1 MKFLDKLR
9 AKPKRERKIILW
21 ITIIILGLIL
31 GSLWIYIS
39 YKNIDNLKNHNIFEN
54 INLPEIKILE
64 TQTAIQ

>member
-1 MKFLDKLR
+1 VKFLDKLR

-39 YKNIDNLKNHNIFEN
+39 YKNIDNLKNQNIFEN

-64 TQTAIQ
+64 TQTPI